1 MTLRFNIVSSYL
13 ETKIKVSIVKYEKSI
28 LIISQCI
35 LNLRTQACHA
45 GTRTPLV
52 PPACK
57 PSSTTPRTSA
67 SSSARARGHCWE
79 PAPSF
84 LPSPAPLPTL
94 SFLPACFL
102 FRGEGSSVYDRSKGE
117 SWQILKGRVVPRPQ
131 LELDLLH
138 MLRRRLGPALQ
149 CSPPP
154 NSGWQV

>member
-1 MTLRFNIVSSYL
+1 M
-13 ETKIKVSIVKYEKSI
+13 ETKIKVSIVKYVKSI
-28 LIISQCI
+28 LIISRCV
-35 LNLRTQACHA
+35 LKLETLACRWHA

-52 PPACK
+52 PPVCK
-57 PSSTTPRTSA
+57 PSPTTPKTSA
-67 SSSARARGHCWE
+67 SSSARARGRCWE

-84 LPSPAPLPTL
+84 SPSPAPLPIL

-102 FRGEGSSVYDRSKGE
+102 FRGEGSSVYGRSKGE

-154 NSGWQV
+154 NSGWAWHVSSRCIL